1 MQISLTFQVN
11 LIFMNC
17 FQVNRATYKIQTT
30 SYYME
35 EEESG
40 EDLDSGGG
48 GVEKEW
54 ERGVDLTAVDEVVG
68 VASRRTQSRSGLT
81 VWTRRWSGRQLTRRR
96 RGLGGGWRGTSVD
109 PTVVEAD
116 ADVEE
121 ERARG

>member
-48 GVEKEW
+48 G
-54 ERGVDLTAVDEVVG
+54 RGEGVG
-68 VASRRTQSRSGLT
+68 
-81 VWTRRWSGRQLTRRR
+81 TRRGPY
-96 RGLGGGWRGTSVD
+96 GG
-109 PTVVEAD
+109 
-116 ADVEE
+116 
-121 ERARG
+121 

>member
-1 MQISLTFQVN
+1 
-11 LIFMNC
+11 MNC
-17 FQVNRATYKIQTT
+17 FQVNRAKFKRHPTIWRRKRVGRT
-30 SYYME
+30 STVVE
-35 EEESG
+35 A
-40 EDLDSGGG
+40 

-54 ERGVDLTAVDEVVG
+54 ERGVDLTVVDEVVG
-68 VASRRTQSRSGLT
+68 VASRRTQRRSGLT
-81 VWTRRWSGRQLTRRR
+81 VWTRRWSGRQLTRHQ